1 MSVTHFIPSG
11 LRPSRS
17 VKPHAIPVTLRFTLP
32 STSPDGVPARRPR
45 AVGAPTSRRGSRP
58 SGLSPIAVEAVS
70 TGFESLT
77 LLERR
82 TREVARDFRWNRVET
97 GLEGLADLVHGTQAL
112 VTLATSTAS
121 AIDDAADRSAEAHGF
136 SAAET
141 TRQVIGRLIAGQ
153 TRADWRAIADT
164 LEHGFPL
171 ALAAWRTV
179 FDTFATTTAATVPND
194 DPDPSGH
201 AA

>member
-17 VKPHAIPVTLRFTLP
+17 VKPQAIPVTLRFTPP
-32 STSPDGVPARRPR
+32 STSPEMVTARRPR
-45 AVGAPTSRRGSRP
+45 TVGSPTSRRGSRP
-58 SGLSPIAVEAVS
+58 SGLSPIAFEAVS
-70 TGFESLT
+70 TGLESLAS
-77 LLERR
+77 LERR
-82 TREVARDFRWNRVET
+82 TREVARDFRWNRIES
-97 GLEGLADLVHGTQAL
+97 GRQGLADLVHGTQAL
-112 VTLATSTAS
+112 VTLATSTAN
-121 AIDDAADRSAEAHGF
+121 ALGEDLDLSAEAHGF

-141 TRQVIGRLIAGQ
+141 TRHVIGRLIAGQ

-164 LEHGFPL
+164 LERGFPL

-179 FDTFATTTAATVPND
+179 FHTFVVTPAATVPND